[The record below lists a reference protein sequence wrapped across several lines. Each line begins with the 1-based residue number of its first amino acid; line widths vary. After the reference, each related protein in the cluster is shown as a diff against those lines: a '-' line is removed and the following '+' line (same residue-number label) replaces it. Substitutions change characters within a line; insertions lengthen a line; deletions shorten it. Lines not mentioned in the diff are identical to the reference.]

1 MGLDGAWQR
10 LGEWVRGHGRAVLVS
25 AAVAAGVT
33 WTAERVVVDRQLLT
47 LQLAA
52 NEVGFRITNDEV
64 SGRALGAAVTLGAVS
79 KRIRDG
85 ARGASNIDDATLSSL
100 LESVVA
106 TVGSENA
113 FVVNREGTVV
123 QLYDR
128 RQGIKRFVG
137 LDVAFRPYFKAAIE
151 GRPSVYPAYGKSTKT
166 LGLYAAAPI
175 YGEDGVSAPI
185 VGVLVLQTSLQRVEA
200 SLAEQRGMF
209 VLLSPEDRVFAASAP
224 SLALARLRTAGA
236 GEPASD
242 GLRVPH
248 DSVSPL
254 RLTADGASDRI
265 VTPDAHVWRSAVA
278 KVNWPDPTGQWRLL
292 ALGDPHAW
300 FGGVERGAS
309 FSASFL
315 CALLV
320 CWGFDRRLRSQRALI
335 AERHMLETRRRQHDQ
350 DSFMATVLNAS
361 PIAFQCSRPAGPIE
375 VANTA
380 FRELHGLAAGSANE
394 PSWSALFARPEDYD
408 ALLGRLEGE
417 RHVLD
422 FEHEATRADGSRFW
436 ALCTVTRLVHG
447 GQTLVCGWT
456 RNVTRRREHDIELV
470 RTRELAEQ
478 ATRMKSDFL
487 ANMSHEIRTPMNAIL
502 GMAQLTLKGEL
513 EARQREHVEKILR
526 AGRHLLGLINDIL
539 DFSKIEAGKLALES
553 VDFDLDQVLENIS
566 DLIAEKAHQKG
577 LELLF
582 LIDDAVP
589 RMLLGD
595 PLRLGQILINYANN
609 AIKFTEQGEV
619 DIAIRVESESAE
631 GLVLH
636 CSVRDTGIGLSEEQA
651 ARLFQAFTQADTST
665 TRRFGGTGLG
675 LAICKRL
682 AELMGGAVG
691 VESKPGEGSTF
702 WFTARVGRS
711 TRSRR
716 LRWHGAE
723 VHGRR
728 VLVVDDHDHARAVV
742 AQMLTSMGFLVS
754 EAASGK
760 LALAAVREAAARGE
774 TFDLVAVDWQMP
786 QMDGIEVAKVLKGM
800 SLASPP
806 RTILVTAHGRED
818 AVKGA
823 AEAGIDA
830 VLIKPVNASL
840 LLDTIMDVLSRDGG
854 ALRRPEPSERAQASN
869 LPSLAGA
876 RVLLVEDNEL
886 NQDVARGLLES
897 AGVDVDVADN
907 GALALERL
915 RAEPDGT
922 YAAVLMD
929 MQMPVLDGLSAT
941 RELRRDPRFA
951 SLVVIAMTANA
962 MARDVES
969 CRESGM
975 NDHIAKPLE
984 EAVLWTTL
992 TRWIAPRSV
1001 PAPEHSASFARARS
1015 SAPAGVSLRDIPGL
1029 DSAAGLRRV
1038 QQRESMYH
1046 KLLDKFADGQRDFQR
1061 TFGEAL
1067 DRGERGTA
1075 ERLAHTLNGV
1085 AGTIG
1090 AVQIQ
1095 ALAAEL
1101 EQKTKSGAERAALD
1115 ATLAPL
1121 GASLSALLARLDARA
1136 TPSLPA
1142 AALDIDQALLEQ
1154 TLSELSQLLLASE
1167 SEVVSLF
1174 ESGAPLLKAA
1184 FPERFATLSAAISAY
1199 DFEAAHRLL
1208 TEAARARAISLC

>member
-1 MGLDGAWQR
+1 MILNGAWQR
-10 LGEWVRGHGRAVLVS
+10 LGARVRSHGRAVLVS
-25 AAVAAGVT
+25 AAAAVCVT
-33 WTAERVVVDRQLLT
+33 WVAERVVIDRQLLT

-64 SGRALGAAVTLGAVS
+64 PTRALGAAVTLGAVS

-85 ARGASNIDDATLSSL
+85 ALGVIAVDDAVVSGL
-100 LESVVA
+100 LESVVE
-106 TVGSENA
+106 TVGSQNA
-113 FVVNREGTVV
+113 FIVNRSGVVV

-128 RQGIKRFVG
+128 RPSIKRFIG

-151 GRPSVYPAYGKSTKT
+151 GNPSLYPAYGKSTMT

-175 YGEDGVSAPI
+175 YAEDGVSSEV
-185 VGVLVLQTSLQRVEA
+185 VGVLVLQTSFQEIETQLGKQDG
-200 SLAEQRGMF
+200 SF
-209 VLLSPEDRVFAASAP
+209 VLLSPEERVFAASVP
-224 SLALARLRTAGA
+224 SLALARLSTADGP
-236 GEPASD
+236 EPASD
-242 GLRVPH
+242 ELRVPH
-248 DSVSPL
+248 ASVSRA
-254 RLTADGASDRI
+254 RLTADRASDRV
-265 VTPDAHVWRSAVA
+265 VTPDGRVWRSAVA

-292 ALGDPHAW
+292 ALGDARAW
-300 FGGVERGAS
+300 FGPVERVGA
-309 FSASFL
+309 FSLSFL
-315 CALLV
+315 GALLV

-335 AERHMLETRRRQHDQ
+335 AERHALETRRRQHDQ

-361 PIAFQCSRPAGPIE
+361 PIAFQCSRQGGPIE

-380 FRELHGLAAGSANE
+380 FRQLHGLRAGAATE
-394 PSWSALFARPEDYD
+394 PSWATLFARPEDHD
-408 ALLGRLEGE
+408 ALMARLEGE
-417 RHVLD
+417 THVLD
-422 FEHEATRADGSRFW
+422 FEHEALRADGSRFW
-436 ALCTVTRLVHG
+436 ALCTVTRVVHA
-447 GQTLVCGWT
+447 GQALVCGWT
-456 RNVTRRREHDIELV
+456 RDVTRRRELDNELI

-502 GMAQLTLKGEL
+502 GMAQLALKGEL
-513 EARQREHVEKILR
+513 EPRQREHVEKILR

-539 DFSKIEAGKLALES
+539 DFSKIEAGKLSLES
-553 VDFDLDQVLENIS
+553 VDFDLDQVLENIA
-566 DLIAEKAHQKG
+566 DLIAEKAQQKG

-589 RMLLGD
+589 RMLVGD
-595 PLRLGQILINYANN
+595 PLRLGQIIINYANN
-609 AIKFTEQGEV
+609 AIKFTDQGEV
-619 DIAIRVESESAE
+619 DIAVRVESESAE

-636 CSVRDTGIGLSEEQA
+636 CSVRDTGIGLSEDQA
-651 ARLFQAFTQADTST
+651 ARLFQAFTQADAST

-682 AELMGGAVG
+682 AALMGGEVG
-691 VESKPGEGSTF
+691 LESKPGEGSTF

-716 LRWHGAE
+716 LRLPSAD

-742 AQMLTSMGFLVS
+742 AQMLTSMGFCVS

-760 LALAAVREAAARGE
+760 LALEAVREAAARGE
-774 TFDLVAVDWQMP
+774 TYDLVAVDWQMP

-800 SLASPP
+800 ALASPP

-840 LLDTIMDVLSRDGG
+840 LLETIMDVLSRDSS
-854 ALRRPEPSERAQASN
+854 LVRRSEPSERARGSH

-897 AGVDVDVADN
+897 GGVLVDVADN
-907 GALALERL
+907 GAIALERL
-915 RAEPDGT
+915 SAAPDGT

-941 RELRRDPRFA
+941 RELRKDPRFVT
-951 SLVVIAMTANA
+951 LVVIAMTANA
-962 MARDVES
+962 MAQDVER
-969 CRESGM
+969 CRQAGM
-975 NDHIAKPLE
+975 NDHIPKPLE
-984 EAVLWTTL
+984 ESVLWTTL
-992 TRWIAPRSV
+992 TRWVAPPSL
-1001 PAPEHSASFARARS
+1001 PAPAATSTPAAQS
-1015 SAPAGVSLRDIPGL
+1015 SAPAPQGLRDIPGL

-1046 KLLDKFADGQRDFQR
+1046 KLLDKFADGQRDFPR
-1061 TFGEAL
+1061 GLAAAL
-1067 DRGERGTA
+1067 DQGERATA

-1085 AGTIG
+1085 SGTIG

-1101 EQKTKSGAERAALD
+1101 EQKIRAGAERASLD
-1115 ATLAPL
+1115 AVLAPL
-1121 GASLSALLARLDARA
+1121 EAALAALIARLDARA
-1136 TPSLPA
+1136 ASSEAPA
-1142 AALDIDQALLEQ
+1142 VEVDRALLEQ
-1154 TLSELSQLLLASE
+1154 TLSELSKLLLASE
-1167 SEVVSLF
+1167 SEVVPLF

-1184 FPERFATLSAAISAY
+1184 FPERFAPLSAAISAY

-1208 TEAARARAISLC
+1208 TEAASARSISLI